1 MFCSISG
8 RVLRSKSTDEQAH
21 VDLDLLTLASYNN
34 KTVQKQLKTEKSFQT
49 EKDKKCRKRQESNS
63 VLLEHENKKTA

>member
-1 MFCSISG
+1 
-8 RVLRSKSTDEQAH
+8 